1 MAEAPE
7 LLQRLHAVAL
17 RAASRKAGKTFEGC
31 SVASRW
37 LKSQGC
43 VDKKILKGLFRL
55 KEKRLSDDG
64 YEIHEIEEEG
74 RAYSYIERHW
84 LGEI

>member
-1 MAEAPE
+1 M
-7 LLQRLHAVAL
+7 
-17 RAASRKAGKTFEGC
+17 SDGKGNEISEVVESSVTFAC
-31 SVASRW
+31 IT
-37 LKSQGC
+37 
-43 VDKKILKGLFRL
+43 ILKGLFRL